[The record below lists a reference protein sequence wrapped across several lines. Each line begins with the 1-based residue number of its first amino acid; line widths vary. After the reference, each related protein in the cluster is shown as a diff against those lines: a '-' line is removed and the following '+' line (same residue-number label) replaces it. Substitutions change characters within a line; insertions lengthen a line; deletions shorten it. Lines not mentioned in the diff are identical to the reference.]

1 MRKVLLFLVFCLL
14 PFCFY
19 GQTSYFVTDS
29 VYSIGSKIIDNGSRS
44 NAQFCAV
51 ETNNS
56 IVQYTANKVK
66 EYGFEDGR
74 VYVSKNIHVSDSLQ
88 KVFLLRLVK
97 GKLSLYYYSGK
108 SGNTFFW
115 EKDSTKFF
123 ELPKNHK
130 DYSKMNFRDDLT
142 FLTSDCENMR
152 NATKLVSYNI
162 KSLSELVR
170 NYNDCKL
177 VPFKYFRYGIL
188 FGLGINRL
196 ETSAENSITGV
207 DFKYIGSTLPG
218 VFIDYPIN
226 MSDFS
231 LHADL
236 NFTKSGYSYNSESY
250 NNNLSLNQ
258 NIIFLANTSSINL
271 PVLLRYTFPY
281 MHIKPFLNVGLIYT
295 YNIINSTAIYTS
307 TIYPTYIETSTIDK
321 TSLISKSQL
330 GFSCGTGVEYKLNNR
345 HAVFIELRYNKLH
358 SSSSDYILNKSEFQ
372 IITGINI

>member
-1 MRKVLLFLVFCLL
+1 MSKAKV
-14 PFCFY
+14 
-19 GQTSYFVTDS
+19 
-29 VYSIGSKIIDNGSRS
+29 IIDFSTNRYSDLELKNKS
-44 NAQFCAV
+44 DNIVICLTENPKFATLAPKATQIKAQVDDFDSFLARMAQGNKQLTV
-51 ETNNS
+51 E
-56 IVQYTANKVK
+56 
-66 EYGFEDGR
+66 
-74 VYVSKNIHVSDSLQ
+74 KN
-88 KVFLLRLVK
+88 
-97 GKLSLYYYSGK
+97 
-108 SGNTFFW
+108 
-115 EKDSTKFF
+115 
-123 ELPKNHK
+123 
-130 DYSKMNFRDDLT
+130 
-142 FLTSDCENMR
+142 
-152 NATKLVSYNI
+152 
-162 KSLSELVR
+162 
-170 NYNDCKL
+170 
-177 VPFKYFRYGIL
+177 
-188 FGLGINRL
+188 
-196 ETSAENSITGV
+196 
-207 DFKYIGSTLPG
+207 
-218 VFIDYPIN
+218 YPIN